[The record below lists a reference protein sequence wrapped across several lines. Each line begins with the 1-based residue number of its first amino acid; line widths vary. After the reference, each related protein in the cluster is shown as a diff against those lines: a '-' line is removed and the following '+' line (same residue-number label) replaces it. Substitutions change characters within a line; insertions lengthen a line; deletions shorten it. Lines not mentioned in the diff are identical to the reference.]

1 MCKKDK
7 PNTVIVKQ
15 PKDKQDKKL
24 VNMRTELSK
33 IFDT

>member
-1 MCKKDK
+1 MLKKDK
-7 PNTVIVKQ
+7 PVIKQ
-15 PKDKQDKKL
+15 PKEKQDKKL